1 MTMQPVLVE
10 KHNGVATVILNR
22 PDARNALNKAL
33 VAELARALEAM
44 DQDPEVKVLVL
55 RGAGDRAFCAGA
67 DLKEVLGH
75 TSIFEYRE
83 HFGGM
88 VTVFERMTRLSK
100 PVIAAVHG
108 YALAGG
114 CGLAAACDLVIAS
127 EEAVFGLPEIKLGL
141 LPLMVMAPIFRS
153 VTRKKG
159 LAMVLTG
166 EQISARQAEGMGLV
180 TLVVPKVQLDETVRE
195 MAERMAGLSPT
206 ALALAKEAFYT
217 MTDMEYTKSLRYLRE
232 LITITSLTE
241 DVKEGIA
248 AFYEKRAP
256 RWQGR

>member
-1 MTMQPVLVE
+1 
-10 KHNGVATVILNR
+10 
-22 PDARNALNKAL
+22 
-33 VAELARALEAM
+33 
-44 DQDPEVKVLVL
+44 
-55 RGAGDRAFCAGA
+55 
-67 DLKEVLGH
+67 
-75 TSIFEYRE
+75 
-83 HFGGM
+83 
-88 VTVFERMTRLSK
+88 
-100 PVIAAVHG
+100 
-108 YALAGG
+108 
-114 CGLAAACDLVIAS
+114 
-127 EEAVFGLPEIKLGL
+127 
-141 LPLMVMAPIFRS
+141 MVMAPIFRS

-248 AFYEKRAP
+248 AFYEKRPP